1 MDWEIHG
8 GQYPLTDALVLFMSC
23 EMNQGYLTSQPDFS
37 ALFSIFIILTA
48 GDSLAVDKWW
58 NALTTKASLQVFS
71 CIVDKQYL
79 SYSRDIVTKK
89 KMPQGLENIMAWQI
103 KILRNYLQGVNLWWF
118 KTLMLRDADTVH
130 IFVKIVRMI

>member
-89 KMPQGLENIMAWQI
+89 KCLKAW
-103 KILRNYLQGVNLWWF
+103 KI
-118 KTLMLRDADTVH
+118 
-130 IFVKIVRMI
+130 

>member
-89 KMPQGLENIMAWQI
+89 KMPQGLENKMAWQI
-103 KILRNYLQGVNLWWF
+103 KILRNYLVWHSKGL
-118 KTLMLRDADTVH
+118 TSGDSRL
-130 IFVKIVRMI
+130 

>member
-23 EMNQGYLTSQPDFS
+23 EMNPGYLTSQPDFS

-89 KMPQGLENIMAWQI
+89 KCLKAWKI
-103 KILRNYLQGVNLWWF
+103 KWPD
-118 KTLMLRDADTVH
+118 K
-130 IFVKIVRMI
+130 